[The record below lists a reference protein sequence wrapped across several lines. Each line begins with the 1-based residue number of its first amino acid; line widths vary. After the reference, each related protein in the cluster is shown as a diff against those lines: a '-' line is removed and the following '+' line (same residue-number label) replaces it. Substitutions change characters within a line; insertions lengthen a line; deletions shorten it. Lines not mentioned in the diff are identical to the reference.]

1 MDFSRDFT
9 VHLESSTEKNLSEGF
24 LLLLQASGITKHY
37 GATPVLEGIS
47 LQINERDRIGLV
59 GVNGAGKSTFLR
71 VLAGEIVPDTG
82 SVSKPRELKIGYLAQ
97 NGGLQGHRTIQEEM
111 NSAFGPLL
119 DQEKA
124 LQELEARIADP
135 QELDNEQRYEALLAQ
150 YADVSEKFRENG
162 GYEMN
167 NRIRSILHGMGF
179 GDFPPD
185 TEVASLSGGQR
196 TRLALARLLLVQ
208 PELLLLD
215 EPTNHLDIQTLT
227 WLEQY
232 LRSYAGA
239 MVIVSHDRYFLDATV
254 TSIVEIERHQATRYT
269 GNYSRFMDLKAAA
282 FSQQLKLYE
291 QQRKEI
297 SRMEDFIQRNIVR
310 ASTTRRA
317 QSRRN
322 ALERIERLEKPGTL
336 RQANFSFMTERRSGK
351 EVLRLIRCSA
361 APKQEMTPLFRNVSF
376 EVKRGERVA
385 LLGPNGVGKT
395 TLLRALMDQLPLRDG
410 AIEWGVGISL
420 GYYDQEQ
427 RGLNPANTV
436 LEEVWSSYPH
446 LPEAEIRTVLGNFLF
461 SGEDVRKK
469 VSSLSGGEKA
479 RVALSKLMLLK
490 ANVMLLDEPTNHL
503 DLMSRE
509 VLEAAL
515 EEYDGTLVFVS
526 HDRYFL
532 NRIADRVVE
541 MSADGAEHFLGN
553 YDEMIAKKQ
562 QMEEWAATN
571 RDNAA
576 TAASE
581 PAVTSYEAEKQAKR
595 EDRARARKREQAEAD
610 IARLEGEIAELEEQ
624 MASPEMAIDY
634 VLLREKQAEAE
645 KKRTEL
651 DEVYQVW
658 EALMEE

>member
-1 MDFSRDFT
+1 M
-9 VHLESSTEKNLSEGF
+9 NLSEGF
-24 LLLLQASGITKHY
+24 LLLLQASSITKHY
-37 GATPVLEGIS
+37 GVTPVLEGIS

-71 VLAGEIVPDTG
+71 ILAGEIVADTG
-82 SVSKPRELKIGYLAQ
+82 AVSKPRELKIGYLAQ
-97 NGGLQGHRTIQEEM
+97 NGGLQGHRTIMEEM

-119 DQEKA
+119 EQEKA
-124 LQELEARIADP
+124 LQLMEERIADP
-135 QELDNEQRYEALLAQ
+135 VELENAERYEALLAQ
-150 YADVSEKFRENG
+150 YANLSEKFRESG
-162 GYEMN
+162 GYEMK
-167 NRIRSILHGMGF
+167 NRVRSILHGMGF
-179 GDFPPD
+179 GEFPPD

-215 EPTNHLDIQTLT
+215 EPTNHLDIDTLT

-254 TSIVEIERHQATRYT
+254 TAIVEIERHEATRYT

-322 ALERIERLEKPGTL
+322 ALERIERLEKPNAL
-336 RQANFSFMTERRSGK
+336 RQANFSFTTERRSGK
-351 EVLRLIRCSA
+351 EVLRVINCSA
-361 APKQEMTPLFRNVSF
+361 APKEEMPPLFRNVSF

-395 TLLRALMDQLPLRDG
+395 TLLRALINKLPVRG
-410 AIEWGVGISL
+410 GVIEWGAGVSL
-420 GYYDQEQ
+420 GYYDQDQ
-427 RGLNPANTV
+427 RELNPANTV
-436 LEEVWSSYPH
+436 LEEVWSAYPH
-446 LPEAEIRTVLGNFLF
+446 QPEAEIRTVLGNFLF
-461 SGEDVRKK
+461 SGDDVRKK
-469 VSSLSGGEKA
+469 ISALSGGEKA

-490 ANVMLLDEPTNHL
+490 ANVLLLDEPTNHL

-515 EEYDGTLVFVS
+515 DEYDGTLVFVS

-541 MSADGAEHFLGN
+541 MSPNGAEHFLGN
-553 YDEMIAKKQ
+553 YDEMVAKKQ
-562 QMEEWAATN
+562 QLKEWEASKNDSSEKSVEE
-571 RDNAA
+571 
-576 TAASE
+576 SGSS
-581 PAVTSYEAEKQAKR
+581 SYEAEKQAKR
-595 EDRARARKREQAEAD
+595 EDRARNRKREQAEAD
-610 IARLEGEIAELEEQ
+610 ISRLEEEIAALEEE
-624 MASPEMAIDY
+624 MASPEIATDY
-634 VLLREKQAEAE
+634 VKLREKQAEAE
-645 KKRTEL
+645 RKQNEL
-651 DEVYQVW
+651 DEVFKVW
-658 EALMEE
+658 EALMED

>member
-1 MDFSRDFT
+1 M
-9 VHLESSTEKNLSEGF
+9 
-24 LLLLQASGITKHY
+24 LLQASSITKHY
-37 GATPVLEGIS
+37 GVTPVLDGVSI
-47 LQINERDRIGLV
+47 QINERDRIGLV

-71 VLAGEIVPDTG
+71 ILAGELTADTG

-97 NGGLQGHRTIQEEM
+97 NGGLQGHRTIMEEM

-119 DQEKA
+119 EQERV
-124 LQELEARIADP
+124 LQGLEARIADP
-135 QELDNEQRYEALLAQ
+135 AELENAERYEALLAQ
-150 YADVSEKFRENG
+150 YADVSEKFRESG
-162 GYEMN
+162 GYEMK

-179 GDFPPD
+179 GSFAPD
-185 TEVASLSGGQR
+185 TEVSSLSGGQR

-215 EPTNHLDIQTLT
+215 EPTNHLDIDTLT

-254 TSIVEIERHQATRYT
+254 TAIVEIERHAAIRYT

-282 FSQQLKLYE
+282 FAQQLKLYE

-297 SRMEDFIQRNIVR
+297 SRMEDFVQRNIVR

-336 RQANFSFMTERRSGK
+336 RQASFSFSTERRSGK
-351 EVLRLIRCSA
+351 EVLRAINCSA
-361 APKQEMTPLFRNVSF
+361 APKEDMAPLFRNVSI
-376 EVKRGERVA
+376 EVKRGERLA

-395 TLLRALMDQLPLRDG
+395 TLLRALIDKLPLRTG
-410 AIEWGVGISL
+410 VIEWGAGVSL

-427 RGLNPANTV
+427 RELNPANTV
-436 LEEVWSSYPH
+436 LEEVWSAYAMH
-446 LPEAEIRTVLGNFLF
+446 PEAEIRTVLGNFLF
-461 SGEDVRKK
+461 SGDDVRKK
-469 VSSLSGGEKA
+469 VSALSGGEKA
-479 RVALSKLMLLK
+479 RVALSKLMLRK
-490 ANVMLLDEPTNHL
+490 ANVLLLDEPTNHL

-515 EEYDGTLVFVS
+515 DEYDGTLIFVS

-532 NRIADRVVE
+532 NRIADRIVE
-541 MSADGAEHFLGN
+541 LAPDGTANFLGN
-553 YDEMIAKKQ
+553 YDEMVAKKQ
-562 QMEEWAATN
+562 EMKEWEIAQSN
-571 RDNAA
+571 SSSQ
-576 TAASE
+576 ASQT
-581 PAVTSYEAEKQAKR
+581 VVSNYEADKQAKR
-595 EDRARARKREQAEAD
+595 EDRARTRKREQAEAD
-610 IARLEGEIAELEEQ
+610 IARLEDELAALELE
-624 MASPEMAIDY
+624 MASPEMVTDY
-634 VLLREKQAEAE
+634 MKLREKQEKAE
-645 KKRTEL
+645 KKREL
-651 DEVYQVW
+651 LNAAYQTW

>member
-1 MDFSRDFT
+1 M
-9 VHLESSTEKNLSEGF
+9 
-24 LLLLQASGITKHY
+24 LLQASSITKHY
-37 GATPVLEGIS
+37 GVTPVLEGIS

-71 VLAGEIVPDTG
+71 VLAGEIIPDTG

-119 DQEKA
+119 EQEKA
-124 LQELEARIADP
+124 LQQMEARIADP
-135 QELDNEQRYEALLAQ
+135 LELDNAVRYEALLAQ
-150 YADVSEKFRENG
+150 YADLSEKFRENG

-167 NRIRSILHGMGF
+167 NRVRSILHGMGF
-179 GDFPPD
+179 GGFSPD

-282 FSQQLKLYE
+282 FEQQLKLFE

-297 SRMEDFIQRNIVR
+297 SRMEDFIQRNLAR

-336 RQANFSFMTERRSGK
+336 RQASFSFTAERRSGK
-351 EVLRLIRCSA
+351 EVLRAIRCSA
-361 APKQEMTPLFRNVSF
+361 APKEDMAPLFRNVSF
-376 EVKRGERVA
+376 EVKRGERIA

-395 TLLRALMDQLPLRDG
+395 TLLRALIGKLPLRSG
-410 AIEWGVGISL
+410 AFDWGVGISL

-427 RGLNPANTV
+427 RELNPANTV
-436 LEEVWSSYPH
+436 LDEVWNAYPH
-446 LPEAEIRTVLGNFLF
+446 QPEAEIRTVLGNFLF

-469 VSSLSGGEKA
+469 ISSLSGGEKA

-490 ANVMLLDEPTNHL
+490 ANVLLLDEPTNHL

-515 EEYDGTLVFVS
+515 DEYEGTLIFVS

-532 NRIADRVVE
+532 NRIADRIVE
-541 MSADGAEHFLGN
+541 LSADGAAHFLGN
-553 YDEMIAKKQ
+553 YDEMVAKKQ
-562 QMEEWAATN
+562 QMEEWSSTS
-571 RDNAA
+571 DD
-576 TAASE
+576 TAVGSGE
-581 PAVTSYEAEKQAKR
+581 PATSSYEVEKQAKR
-595 EDRARARKREQAEAD
+595 EDRARTRKREQAEAD
-610 IARLEGEIAELEEQ
+610 IARLEEELAAVEEA
-624 MASPEMAIDY
+624 MATPEMATDY
-634 VLLREKQAEAE
+634 VILREKQAEAE
-645 KKRTEL
+645 RLRASL

-658 EALMEE
+658 ETLMEE

>member
-1 MDFSRDFT
+1 M
-9 VHLESSTEKNLSEGF
+9 NLSEGF
-24 LLLLQASGITKHY
+24 LLLLQASSITKHY
-37 GATPVLEGIS
+37 GVTPVLDGVSI
-47 LQINERDRIGLV
+47 QINERDRIGLV

-71 VLAGEIVPDTG
+71 ILAGELTADTG

-97 NGGLQGHRTIQEEM
+97 NGGLQGHRTIMEEM

-119 DQEKA
+119 EQERV
-124 LQELEARIADP
+124 LQGLEARIADP
-135 QELDNEQRYEALLAQ
+135 AELENAERYEALLAQ
-150 YADVSEKFRENG
+150 YADVSEKFRESG
-162 GYEMN
+162 GYEMK

-179 GDFPPD
+179 GSFAPD
-185 TEVASLSGGQR
+185 TEVSSLSGGQR

-215 EPTNHLDIQTLT
+215 EPTNHLDIDTLT

-254 TSIVEIERHQATRYT
+254 TAIVEIERHAAIRYT

-282 FSQQLKLYE
+282 FAQQLKLYE

-297 SRMEDFIQRNIVR
+297 SRMEDFVQRNIVR

-336 RQANFSFMTERRSGK
+336 RQASFSFSTERRSGK
-351 EVLRLIRCSA
+351 EVLRAINCSA
-361 APKQEMTPLFRNVSF
+361 APKEDMAPLFRNVSI
-376 EVKRGERVA
+376 EVKRGERLA

-395 TLLRALMDQLPLRDG
+395 TLLRALIDKLPLRTG
-410 AIEWGVGISL
+410 VIEWGAGVSL

-427 RGLNPANTV
+427 RELNPANTV
-436 LEEVWSSYPH
+436 LEEVWSAYAMH
-446 LPEAEIRTVLGNFLF
+446 PEAEIRTVLGNFLF
-461 SGEDVRKK
+461 SGDDVRKK
-469 VSSLSGGEKA
+469 VSALSGGEKA
-479 RVALSKLMLLK
+479 RVALSKLMLRK
-490 ANVMLLDEPTNHL
+490 ANVLLLDEPTNHL

-515 EEYDGTLVFVS
+515 DEYDGTLIFVS

-532 NRIADRVVE
+532 NRIADRIVE
-541 MSADGAEHFLGN
+541 LAPDGTANFLGN
-553 YDEMIAKKQ
+553 YDEMVAKKQ
-562 QMEEWAATN
+562 EMKEWEIAQSN
-571 RDNAA
+571 SSSQ
-576 TAASE
+576 ASQT
-581 PAVTSYEAEKQAKR
+581 VVSNYEADKQAKR
-595 EDRARARKREQAEAD
+595 EDRARTRKREQAEAD
-610 IARLEGEIAELEEQ
+610 IARLEDELAALELE
-624 MASPEMAIDY
+624 MASPEMVTDY
-634 VLLREKQAEAE
+634 MKLREKQEKAE
-645 KKRTEL
+645 KKREL
-651 DEVYQVW
+651 LNAAYQTW

>member
-1 MDFSRDFT
+1 MTYAFT
-9 VHLESSTEKNLSEGF
+9 VHLEGMDQKNSSEGS
-24 LLLLQASGITKHY
+24 LLLLQASSITKHY
-37 GATPVLEGIS
+37 GVTPVLDGVS
-47 LQINERDRIGLV
+47 MQINERDRIGLV

-71 VLAGEIVPDTG
+71 ILAGELNADTG

-97 NGGLQGHRTIQEEM
+97 NGGLQGHRTIMEEM

-119 DQEKA
+119 EQERH
-124 LQELEARIADP
+124 LQELEARMSDP
-135 QELDNEQRYEALLAQ
+135 QELENSVRYEALLAQ

-162 GYEMN
+162 GFEMK
-167 NRIRSILHGMGF
+167 NRVRSILHGMGF
-179 GDFPPD
+179 GSFAPD
-185 TEVASLSGGQR
+185 TEVSSLSGGQR

-215 EPTNHLDIQTLT
+215 EPTNHLDIDTLT

-254 TSIVEIERHQATRYT
+254 TAIVEIERHAATRYT

-282 FSQQLKLYE
+282 FDQQLKLFE

-297 SRMEDFIQRNIVR
+297 SRMEDFVQRNIVR

-322 ALERIERLEKPGTL
+322 ALERIERLEKPNSL
-336 RQANFSFMTERRSGK
+336 RQASFSFTTERRSGK
-351 EVLRLIRCSA
+351 EVLRAIKCSA
-361 APKQEMTPLFRNVSF
+361 APKPEMAPLFQNVSF
-376 EVKRGERVA
+376 EVKRGERIA

-395 TLLRALMDQLPLRDG
+395 TLLRALIDKLPLRSG
-410 AIEWGVGISL
+410 VIEWGAGVSL

-427 RGLNPANTV
+427 RELNPANTV
-436 LEEVWSSYPH
+436 LEEVWSAFAMQ
-446 LPEAEIRTVLGNFLF
+446 PEAEIRTVLGNFLF
-461 SGEDVRKK
+461 SGDDVRKK
-469 VSSLSGGEKA
+469 VSALSGGEKA

-490 ANVMLLDEPTNHL
+490 ANVLLLDEPTNHL

-515 EEYDGTLVFVS
+515 DEYDGTLIFVS

-532 NRIADRVVE
+532 NRIADRIVE
-541 MSADGAEHFLGN
+541 MAPDGAQHFLGN
-553 YDEMIAKKQ
+553 YDEMVAKKEV
-562 QMEEWAATN
+562 MKEWESSQA
-571 RDNAA
+571 DNSSSSVQP
-576 TAASE
+576 TVSN
-581 PAVTSYEAEKQAKR
+581 YEADKQAKR
-595 EDRARARKREQAEAD
+595 EDRARTRKREQAEAD
-610 IARLEGEIAELEEQ
+610 IARLENELAALELE
-624 MASPEMAIDY
+624 MASPEMSTDY
-634 VLLREKQAEAE
+634 VKLREKQTEAE
-645 KKRTEL
+645 QKRELL
-651 DEVYQVW
+651 DEVYQAW

>member
-1 MDFSRDFT
+1 M
-9 VHLESSTEKNLSEGF
+9 
-24 LLLLQASGITKHY
+24 LLQASNITKHY
-37 GATPVLEGIS
+37 GVTPVLDGVS

-71 VLAGEIVPDTG
+71 ILAGELTADTG
-82 SVSKPRELKIGYLAQ
+82 AVSKPRELKVGYLAQ
-97 NGGLQGHRTIQEEM
+97 NGGLQGHRTIMEEM

-119 DQEKA
+119 EQERI
-124 LQELEARIADP
+124 LQGLEARVADP
-135 QELDNEQRYEALLAQ
+135 QELEHPERYETLLAQ

-162 GYEMN
+162 GFEMN

-179 GDFPPD
+179 GSFAPD

-215 EPTNHLDIQTLT
+215 EPTNHLDIDTLT

-254 TSIVEIERHQATRYT
+254 TAIVEIERHAATRYT

-282 FSQQLKLYE
+282 FAQQLKLYE

-297 SRMEDFIQRNIVR
+297 SRMEDFVQRNIVR

-322 ALERIERLEKPGTL
+322 ALERIERLEKPNTL
-336 RQANFSFMTERRSGK
+336 RQASFSFSTERRSGK
-351 EVLRLIRCSA
+351 EVLRAFNCSA
-361 APKQEMTPLFRNVSF
+361 APKTEMAPLFRNVSF
-376 EVKRGERVA
+376 EVKRGERLA

-395 TLLRALMDQLPLRDG
+395 TLLHALIEKLPLRTG
-410 AIEWGVGISL
+410 VFEWGAGVSL
-420 GYYDQEQ
+420 GYYDQMQ
-427 RGLNPANTV
+427 RELNPANTV
-436 LEEVWSSYPH
+436 LEEVWSAYPMQ
-446 LPEAEIRTVLGNFLF
+446 PEAEIRTVLGNFLF
-461 SGEDVRKK
+461 SGDDVRKK
-469 VSSLSGGEKA
+469 VSALSGGEKA

-490 ANVMLLDEPTNHL
+490 ANVLLLDEPTNHL

-515 EEYDGTLVFVS
+515 DEYDGTLIFVS

-532 NRIADRVVE
+532 NRIADRIVE
-541 MSADGAEHFLGN
+541 MAPDGVTHFLGN
-553 YDEMIAKKQ
+553 YDEMVAKKE
-562 QMEEWAATN
+562 QMKEWESSQI
-571 RDNAA
+571 DS
-576 TAASE
+576 ASPSTQ
-581 PAVTSYEAEKQAKR
+581 PAVSNYEADKQAKR
-595 EDRARARKREQAEAD
+595 EDRARTRKREQLEAD
-610 IARLEGEIAELEEQ
+610 IARLESEITSLELE
-624 MASPEMAIDY
+624 MASPEVVTDY
-634 VLLREKQAEAE
+634 VRLRDMQGEAE
-645 KKRTEL
+645 QKRVALE
-651 DEVYQVW
+651 DAYAEW
-658 EALMEE
+658 EALMED